1 MSGVCIDK
9 LPHHCG
15 TKKGLQV
22 FANSETGKVDGFC
35 FSCGSYVANPY
46 GEPVDIGEIKLPQPK
61 SQEEIKRELA
71 EVDGY
76 PVVDLPSRKL
86 RAEDL
91 SYFGFR
97 VAMDESDG
105 KTPAAYYM
113 PVTRDGKLSGYYVK
127 TVTKPAAQWSIGD
140 VKGGE
145 PIGWQAAK
153 RSGAYK
159 LIITEGPEDAV
170 AVRSIFRRFN
180 DKEEYMPAII
190 SLTNGVN
197 SVNKCLNPVADDVKR
212 LFREV
217 VFCFDNDK
225 QGNKAVEDGMLIF
238 PQAKCVILPEKDAND
253 CLLRGAQ
260 KAAYKALAFQ
270 ATTPKNTRLIA
281 ADDALHG
288 SAREPTPY
296 GELTWPFPT
305 MNKLLRNIRLGET
318 IYLAAGVKMG
328 KSEMVDT
335 LGAHFIKNDG
345 VKILM
350 AKPEQANKD
359 SYKRLCSK
367 VAETIFHD
375 PEVEFDYKAFDEAG
389 EVVKGNAFFLN
400 LYQHLGWETL
410 RKDIVAAA
418 SQGVKVV
425 FIDPITNLTA
435 GMQAGEA
442 NAELTGITRDI
453 SALAKDLNIVVFIF
467 CHLKAHDGNISPEV
481 RAKKYKNGQYYRLGS
496 CPHERGGDVLSS
508 QFHGS
513 RAMMQSCD
521 LMLGLEGNKDD
532 ELPKEIRNMRYLT
545 ILEDRQFGN
554 SATVPLYYNTN
565 TGVYKEA

>member
-9 LPHHCG
+9 LPHSCG

-22 FANSETGKVDGFC
+22 FANPETGKVDGFC

-46 GEPVDIGEIKLPQPK
+46 GEPVAVEDINLPKPK
-61 SQEEIKRELA
+61 SQEEIKREIA
-71 EVDGY
+71 EVGGY

-91 SYFGFR
+91 DYFGFK

-113 PVTRDGKLSGYYVK
+113 PVTKQGKLSGYYVK
-127 TVTKPAAQWSIGD
+127 TTSKPSIQWSIGD
-140 VKGGE
+140 VKSGE
-145 PIGWQAAK
+145 PIGWQTAK

-170 AVRSIFRRFN
+170 AVRSLFRRFTE
-180 DKEEYMPAII
+180 KEEYLPAII

-197 SVNKCLNPVADDVKR
+197 SVNKCLVPIADEAKQ
-212 LFREV
+212 LFKEIV
-217 VFCFDNDK
+217 LCFDNDEVG
-225 QGNKAVEDGMLIF
+225 QNAIEEAMLIF
-238 PQAKCVILPEKDAND
+238 PKAKSVILPEKDANE
-253 CLLRGAQ
+253 CILRGAQ

-270 ATTPKNTRLIA
+270 ATTPKNTRLVA
-281 ADDALHG
+281 ADEALHV

-318 IYLAAGVKMG
+318 IYLGSGVKMG
-328 KSEMVDT
+328 KSEIVDT

-350 AKPEQANKD
+350 AKPEQGNVD

-367 VAETIFHD
+367 VASKIFHD
-375 PEVEFDYKAFDEAG
+375 PEIEFDFEAYDEAG
-389 EVVKGNAFFLN
+389 KVVRGNAFFLN
-400 LYQHLGWETL
+400 LYQHLGWESL

-418 SQGVKVV
+418 AQGVKVV

-442 NAELTGITRDI
+442 NAELTGITRDL

-467 CHLKAHDGNISPEV
+467 CHLKAHEGNISPEV

-496 CPHERGGDVLSS
+496 CPHEKGGDVLSS

-521 LMLGLEGNKDD
+521 LMLGLEGNKDE

-554 SATVPLYYNTN
+554 SATVPLYYNTQN
-565 TGVYKEA
+565 GTYKEV